1 MAIRDWPEGERPRER
16 LLERGA
22 ESLSDAELLAIFLRT
37 GVKGKSAVDLARD
50 LLQEFGGLRPLL
62 EANREQFCAAR
73 GLGDAKF
80 VQLQAA
86 LEISSRH
93 LRAELQRGD
102 AVTDPGLTRS
112 YLTTRL
118 RGFPHEAFGALF
130 LDNRHRIIAF
140 EILFTGTIDGASVHP
155 REVIRRAL
163 HHNAA
168 AIILAHN
175 HPSGV
180 AEPSRADHAIT
191 RQLRRALEQ
200 VDIRVL
206 DHIIIGDGELAIS
219 LAERGMV

>member
-37 GVKGKSAVDLARD
+37 GVRGKSAVDLARD

-62 EANREQFCAAR
+62 EASREQFCAAR

-206 DHIIIGDGELAIS
+206 DHIIVGDGELATS

>member
-112 YLTTRL
+112 YLTARL